1 MIRAFWK
8 SKLAVGAVMVV
19 CLGLAVAVWLRDREY
34 PVYIPAIASLLL
46 LGIGYFAGRLLGNLV
61 AGTQIKRGNF
71 RMERLPWKKGY
82 NGCTDSFSPI
92 LQNTISSRRGRAS
105 FRGPGAS

>member
-46 LGIGYFAGRLLGNLV
+46 LGIE
-61 AGTQIKRGNF
+61 I
-71 RMERLPWKKGY
+71 
-82 NGCTDSFSPI
+82 
-92 LQNTISSRRGRAS
+92 GRAHV
-105 FRGPGAS
+105 